1 MSSKRGG
8 AGARGRASGHKVPK
22 ASRRS
27 KSLTGSAAR
36 ARPAA
41 RGTRMKVGSK
51 RAGTK
56 DTGTI
61 GQAALKVARSGAR
74 LARYS
79 AAYALVTAKDACQSA
94 IQAVTGIRQ
103 VKSGE

>member
-8 AGARGRASGHKVPK
+8 A
-22 ASRRS
+22 
-27 KSLTGSAAR
+27 
-36 ARPAA
+36 
-41 RGTRMKVGSK
+41 
-51 RAGTK
+51 
-56 DTGTI
+56 TI

-79 AAYALVTAKDACQSA
+79 AAHALAAAKDACQSA
-94 IQAVTGIRQ
+94 IQTVTGIRQ